1 MGNNKYK
8 VLIVEDDQSILGFVQ
23 TILETNGYQVLTAER
38 CRQGLLIFSS
48 YTPDLVVLDL
58 GLPDMDGGE
67 FIRQVRLF
75 STVPII
81 VLSARTEEN
90 DKVSALDLGAND
102 YITKPFGTAEPL
114 ARVRA
119 ALRASRNRAR
129 VAPSNLFTVDDLV
142 IDYDRRQVSVGGSPV
157 HLTQTEYNIL
167 ALLSQHTGK
176 VLTYATIIRSVW
188 GSMDDGS
195 VKKLQVNMA
204 NIRKK
209 LGCRPGDSRYVIN
222 ELGVGYRMIDEDVP
236 CEDILSQLNAA
247 KSALHKCGQVV
258 LEGHIKHCVRDGIE
272 HGDPDKTIQDFTKA
286 VERFANMG

>member
-1 MGNNKYK
+1 MNIKDK
-8 VLIVEDDQSILGFVQ
+8 VLVVEDEKGISGFIRAIL
-23 TILETNGYQVLTAER
+23 TANGYDVILAHTGAEA
-38 CRQGLLIFSS
+38 FSMIS
-48 YTPDLVVLDL
+48 SHCPDLIVLDL
-58 GLPDMDGGE
+58 GLPDMDGMN
-67 FIRQVRLF
+67 IISAVRQW
-75 STVPII
+75 TQIPI
-81 VLSARTEEN
+81 VVVSARTYER
-90 DKVSALDLGAND
+90 DKVEALDKGADD
-102 YITKPFGTAEPL
+102 YITKPFGTAELL

-222 ELGVGYRMIDEDVP
+222 ELGVGYRIADE
-236 CEDILSQLNAA
+236 
-247 KSALHKCGQVV
+247 
-258 LEGHIKHCVRDGIE
+258 
-272 HGDPDKTIQDFTKA
+272 
-286 VERFANMG
+286 